1 MRQTP
6 SKTSVAVQGTLNNCT
21 SIAISGNLQNSIK
34 MLKCLKS
41 KNDIGFQKSQ
51 KSLLKIYSYLKAL
64 KYVSPSTYIYL
75 HCSQCLRKLDD
86 WTELSIDGHTNTKW
100 IGKVKFII
108 PFPPEI
114 IKVVLQKRT
123 TKIPSKHN
131 IHYYDVLCLHNLH
144 YHQSRA
150 CAKQT
155 L

>member
-21 SIAISGNLQNSIK
+21 SIAVSGNLQNSIK

-51 KSLLKIYSYLKAL
+51 KSLLKIYSNLKAL

-75 HCSQCLRKLDD
+75 PCSQCLRKLD
-86 WTELSIDGHTNTKW
+86 GHTNTKW
-100 IGKVKFII
+100 TGKVKFII

-114 IKVVLQKRT
+114 IKTVLQKRT

-131 IHYYDVLCLHNLH
+131 IHYYDVLCLHNLL
-144 YHQSRA
+144 YHHSRA